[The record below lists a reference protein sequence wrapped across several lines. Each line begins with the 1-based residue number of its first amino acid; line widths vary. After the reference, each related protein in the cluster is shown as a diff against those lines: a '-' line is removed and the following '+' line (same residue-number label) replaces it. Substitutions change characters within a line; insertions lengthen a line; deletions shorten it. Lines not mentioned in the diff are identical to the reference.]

1 MVAPWS
7 NSSLAKLFPFSSFT
21 KGGGR
26 GTPLSHPISI
36 GPGLLPFIY
45 PAPRWLAN
53 QMRRLWT
60 NVLRAWRRSSRMSG
74 GAHAAPPLPRHAAL
88 GLGLSLPLVTWWGWS
103 SWSWPGFLAPFSSSS
118 TTTSSSSAQ
127 PPTYI
132 WGSNAHGLV
141 APDSPEEEIIK
152 YPTEL
157 PLPPGTRLVSVS
169 AALTHA
175 AGVDEQGNLHQ
186 WGDTILFPDKEG
198 AGSRSKAVLP
208 RCTLSGRRLSQVVCV
223 EGAVLAFSAAH
234 QRLYII
240 GVGAADAE
248 ELTSTG
254 HPIWTLSLSG
264 GTTANLLQW
273 GERISR
279 IAAGHDHVLLL
290 GDQGSV
296 LSTGL
301 NERANVFGQL
311 GVGPSVVTRRAGDYA
326 QRPERPTME
335 KFMNVFLGDRTDD
348 GDSSSSSPS
357 RIETTLEEDSVPDAT
372 LYTMYTL
379 NRVQVPPAADVACGE
394 HHSLVRTRD
403 GRVFSFGSNE
413 MLQLGLGPYDRSRL
427 IVAWPT
433 EVPSLAG
440 VTDIAAGGHTSYFV
454 VEGPERTQVLAA
466 GAGLYGQLGGG
477 TWTHTLG
484 TPTALV
490 KITGLTYFDEVQGR
504 VRPIRCRYLSA
515 GATHAA
521 AVMRT
526 YRPSAN
532 KLPREGMEGGGEG
545 SILEVPHGD
554 DVYVWGGNRYYQLGL
569 GGKHHNLAR
578 PSTPVPFPVE
588 APTDAAR
595 LAQQFAAVA
604 RMEASLAGTLPSY
617 TSSPSED
624 GESRLAERMMRL
636 VGPLLM
642 NSAGTVA
649 FTGGQLQLLTN
660 RRTGEPLQRIYCGPT
675 VTIIY

>member
-1 MVAPWS
+1 
-7 NSSLAKLFPFSSFT
+7 
-21 KGGGR
+21 
-26 GTPLSHPISI
+26 
-36 GPGLLPFIY
+36 
-45 PAPRWLAN
+45 
-53 QMRRLWT
+53 MRRLWT
-60 NVLRAWRRSSRMSG
+60 NVLRAWRRPNSG
-74 GAHAAPPLPRHAAL
+74 NGRTYTSPPFARHAVFS
-88 GLGLSLPLVTWWGWS
+88 LGLSLPLVTWWGWS
-103 SWSWPGFLAPFSSSS
+103 SWSWPGFFAPFFSSSS
-118 TTTSSSSAQ
+118 ASSSARP

-132 WGSNAHGLV
+132 WGSNANGLV
-141 APDSPEEEIIK
+141 APDRPEEEIVK

-157 PLPPGTRLVSVS
+157 PLPSGTHLVSVS
-169 AALTHA
+169 AALAHA
-175 AGVDEQGNLHQ
+175 AGVDEQGNLYQ
-186 WGDTILFPDKEG
+186 WGDAILFPDKKGDG
-198 AGSRSKAVLP
+198 ARSVTGLP
-208 RCTLSGRRLSQVVCV
+208 QCTLSGRHLSQVVCT
-223 EGAVLAFSAAH
+223 EGAVLAFSKAH

-240 GVGAADAE
+240 GVVAADAE
-248 ELTSTG
+248 EITSTG
-254 HPIWTLSLSG
+254 HPIWTLALSG
-264 GTTANLLQW
+264 KDTTNLLQW

-279 IAAGHDHVLLL
+279 VTAGHDHVLLL

-301 NERANVFGQL
+301 TGRANVFGQL
-311 GVGPSVVTRRAGDYA
+311 GVGPSAVTRKVDEYT
-326 QRPERPTME
+326 QKLEQPTIA
-335 KFMNVFLGDRTDD
+335 KFMGVFLGNKAADD
-348 GDSSSSSPS
+348 GDSS
-357 RIETTLEEDSVPDAT
+357 RVETALEEDSVPNAT
-372 LYTMYTL
+372 LYTVYTL
-379 NRVQVPPAADVACGE
+379 NRVQVPPAADIACGE
-394 HHSLVRTRD
+394 HHSLVRARD

-427 IVAWPT
+427 IVPWPM
-433 EVPSLAG
+433 EVPSLTG

-454 VEGPERTQVLAA
+454 VESPERTQVLAA

-484 TPTALV
+484 TPTALA
-490 KITGLTYFDEVQGR
+490 KITGLTYFDEGQGR

-526 YRPSAN
+526 YRPPAN
-532 KLPREGMEGGGEG
+532 VLTREGEEGEG
-545 SILEVPHGD
+545 PVLEVPHGD

-617 TSSPSED
+617 TSSEE

-642 NSAGTVA
+642 NSAGTIA

-660 RRTGEPLQRIYCGPT
+660 RHTGEPLQRIYCGPA